1 MVEFS
6 LVCPIKDE
14 DEFIPLALPSFFAVN
29 PSEIILCLDKPAPTK
44 LKALICHVA
53 RNCHARHITRIIEV
67 EKNPEYGYHQAW
79 VRRRGFHEAMF
90 PRILTTDIDIVMNR
104 NVLKALEMVGNENIG
119 LVSLSKFRYP
129 NSIMHFL
136 RLYGSSIMSKYVHH
150 FAKAYRG
157 NGLSTTTFTGL
168 YAIWKEYWLD
178 SEPEEELKGLKSSK
192 KSLEWEFHVVRATG
206 EDTFLRDYM
215 EKKHKV
221 VYLPD
226 IGGFVL
232 TDPMEDLP
240 IVQFKKGIYFSLRGR
255 NLLGA
260 LTRTFFRLQPHYFL
274 GHLYGSRLR
283 AYKNLKLPLEDEG
296 IISGE

>member
-1 MVEFS
+1 M
-6 LVCPIKDE
+6 
-14 DEFIPLALPSFFAVN
+14 
-29 PSEIILCLDKPAPTK
+29 ILSAG
-44 LKALICHVA
+44 
-53 RNCHARHITRIIEV
+53 E
-67 EKNPEYGYHQAW
+67 
-79 VRRRGFHEAMF
+79 
-90 PRILTTDIDIVMNR
+90 
-104 NVLKALEMVGNENIG
+104 
-119 LVSLSKFRYP
+119 
-129 NSIMHFL
+129 
-136 RLYGSSIMSKYVHH
+136 
-150 FAKAYRG
+150 
-157 NGLSTTTFTGL
+157 
-168 YAIWKEYWLD
+168 
-178 SEPEEELKGLKSSK
+178 
-192 KSLEWEFHVVRATG
+192 
-206 EDTFLRDYM
+206 EDTFLRDHVR
-215 EKKHKV
+215 EKHKV